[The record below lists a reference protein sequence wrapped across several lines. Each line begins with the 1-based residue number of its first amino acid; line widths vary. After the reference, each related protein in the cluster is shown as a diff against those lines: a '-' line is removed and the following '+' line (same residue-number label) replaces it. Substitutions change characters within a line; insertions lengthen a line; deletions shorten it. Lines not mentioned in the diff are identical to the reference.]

1 MARSALLNVMVQAAI
16 KAGRSLTKDFGEV
29 ENLQVSRKGPA
40 DFVSNAD
47 KRAEEIVFN
56 ELRKARPTYAFLMEE
71 GGEVAGTDG
80 QHRWIVD
87 PLDGTTNFLHSIPL
101 FAIAIALE
109 RDNEIVASVI
119 YNPVM
124 DELYTAEKG
133 GGAWLND
140 RRRLRVAG
148 RKHLADCVI
157 VTGINSRGSEGDVLQ
172 LRQLAAVTPAAAGI
186 RRTGSAS
193 TDLAWLSAGR
203 FDGYLEAPALALG
216 RGARLL
222 LLKEAGGIMTDYS
235 GKPGSIWN
243 GEVVAGNESDPG
255 RAAEGA
261 AKREVA
267 AHSAF
272 RRQPLSRPDTVTRLT
287 ADLI

>member
-16 KAGRSLTKDFGEV
+16 KAARSLTKDFGEV

-71 GGEVAGTDG
+71 GGEVAGSDG

-101 FAIAIALE
+101 FATAIALE
-109 RDNEIVASVI
+109 RNNEIVASVI

-124 DELYTAEKG
+124 DEMYTAEKG

-140 RRRLRVAG
+140 RQRLRVAG
-148 RKHLADCVI
+148 RKHLADCVV
-157 VTGINSRGSEGDVLQ
+157 VTGINSRGSDGDVLQ
-172 LRQLAAVTPAAAGI
+172 LRQLAAVTPAASGI

-203 FDGYLEAPALALG
+203 FDGYFEAQLSPWDVAPG
-216 RGARLL
+216 WLL
-222 LLKEAGGIMTDYS
+222 LREAGGMMTDYS
-235 GKPGSIWN
+235 GTAGSIWN
-243 GEVVAGNESDPG
+243 GEVVAGNEVIQGLLLKALQSV
-255 RAAEGA
+255 R
-261 AKREVA
+261 
-267 AHSAF
+267 
-272 RRQPLSRPDTVTRLT
+272 
-287 ADLI
+287 